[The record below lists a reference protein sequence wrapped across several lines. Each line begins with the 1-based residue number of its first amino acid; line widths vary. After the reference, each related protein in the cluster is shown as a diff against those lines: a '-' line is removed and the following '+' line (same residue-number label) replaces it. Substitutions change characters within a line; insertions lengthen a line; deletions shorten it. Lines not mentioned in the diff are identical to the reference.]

1 MNPKHENKPIEDT
14 KTAFCFYCKED
25 KPEYYTKKL
34 FKISISCC
42 EDCARAAKEDG
53 VVNTFTEKVFGDI
66 TQEDA
71 DKTTDKILKMS
82 QKKKDKL
89 TKKLTKL
96 GYTKEQIEEAISK
109 IETGV
114 KI

>member
-1 MNPKHENKPIEDT
+1 MNPKDENEPIEET
-14 KTAFCFYCKED
+14 KTAYCFYCKED

-42 EDCARAAKEDG
+42 EDCARKAKEEG
-53 VVNTFTEKVFGDI
+53 VVNTFTESMFGSV

-71 DKTTDKILKMS
+71 DNTTEKIKKMS
-82 QKKKDKL
+82 KKKKDKL
-89 TKKLTKL
+89 TKKLQKM
-96 GYTKEQIEEAISK
+96 GYTEEQIEEAITK
-109 IETGV
+109 IKKGI